1 MPIIPA
7 LGRRK
12 QEDQEFKS
20 SLGYIARLSF
30 KKKERRK
37 KNGLRISEAVHGNPY
52 LEGNAEKT

>member
-1 MPIIPA
+1 MYQESWVWWCMPIIPA

-37 KNGLRISEAVHGNPY
+37 KKWA
-52 LEGNAEKT
+52 KDK